1 MEKPKEVLAMGQ
13 IIRWWKYFWQSIF
26 VTEEKDELMG
36 NILRA
41 KDEWEYATRYFQEA
55 IDPEIINIAI
65 FQLDAAERKYM
76 YLLEQA
82 RLRDEKSI
90 TDQNNNKKDEVS

>member
-1 MEKPKEVLAMGQ
+1 MGQ
-13 IIRWWKYFWQSIF
+13 ITRWWNYFWQSFF

-41 KDEWEYATRYFQEA
+41 KDEWEYANRYFQEA
-55 IDPEIINIAI
+55 IDPEIIDIAI

-76 YLLEQA
+76 YILEQV
-82 RLRDEKSI
+82 RVRDEKSK
-90 TDQNNNKKDEVS
+90 TEQNNNNKDEVN